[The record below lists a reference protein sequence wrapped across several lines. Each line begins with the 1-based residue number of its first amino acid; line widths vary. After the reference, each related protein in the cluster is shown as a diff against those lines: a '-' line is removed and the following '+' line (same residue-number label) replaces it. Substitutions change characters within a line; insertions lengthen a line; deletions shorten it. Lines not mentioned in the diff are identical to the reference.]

1 MRFFVATDVCLQG
14 AGSAKTVT
22 TQLAL
27 PLLAPPLVDALDVPL
42 QGFSCGKKLATNIAF
57 KFHTLVDQHVG
68 LERTAVMET
77 FVAIGALERPFP
89 CVRTANVQTPGA
101 RVVEGAFAALV
112 CAWILAVLYL
122 RLIMR
127 ATVPPNKCL
136 RIPLLRDGFWDT
148 L

>member
-1 MRFFVATDVCLQG
+1 MRFCGDGCASQG

-27 PLLAPPLVDALDVPL
+27 PLRAASLVDALDVPL
-42 QGFSCGKKLATNIAF
+42 QGFSCPKKLATNIAF

-77 FVAIGALERPFP
+77 FVAMGALERFFP
-89 CVRTANVQTPGA
+89 CVCTANVQTPGA
-101 RVVEGAFAALV
+101 RVIEAAFAAFV
-112 CAWILAVLYL
+112 CAWVLAVHYL

-127 ATVPPNKCL
+127 VRGPLDKCL
-136 RIPLLRDGFWDT
+136 RIPLLRDNFWDT